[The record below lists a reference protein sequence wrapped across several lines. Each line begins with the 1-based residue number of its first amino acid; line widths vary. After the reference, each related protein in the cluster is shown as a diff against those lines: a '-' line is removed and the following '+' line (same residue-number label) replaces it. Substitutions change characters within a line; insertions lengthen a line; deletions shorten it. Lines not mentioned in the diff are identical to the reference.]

1 MCSTI
6 HFFLYIIIFV
16 TLTSLHYI
24 IVSTYLDLSLM
35 LSWRGG
41 NLLSC
46 GGDVAGDPFAEPHD
60 EEPEFEEDIELVL
73 CLFDGIP

>member
-6 HFFLYIIIFV
+6 HFLVHNNICDNSKF
-16 TLTSLHYI
+16 YI